1 MPTPRSFGPIGELA
15 AARHGAFT
23 RAQAASVGI
32 TRAVIDR
39 FLRLGHLVEPVPG
52 VFVVVGAPNT
62 WRQRLTVATLA
73 SNDVGTA
80 GMRSGAALHRFDGY
94 RAGPLEIIVP
104 NTRRI
109 ALPDV
114 VVRRRLLS
122 TDEVLEV
129 DGIRCTS
136 VARTL
141 CDIAGIDPLERVRVA
156 FESVWR
162 NGYSLGWLQS
172 TAERLT
178 GLRMVG
184 PKRILQLVD
193 EARRHGTPAGSAL
206 EIAVEQ
212 ALLAIPG
219 MVRQH
224 EVRRVDGS
232 FVARV
237 DFAVPTLK
245 IAIEAHSRQFH
256 FGPTAESADAE
267 REAALQAEGW
277 IVRYVTN
284 AQRRNATALAHSVRQ
299 LIDARRR
306 HLAA

>member
-1 MPTPRSFGPIGELA
+1 MPTPRSFGPLGELA

-32 TRAVIDR
+32 TRTVIDR
-39 FLRLGHLVEPVPG
+39 HVRLGHLVEPVPG
-52 VFVVVGAPNT
+52 VFVVVGTPDT
-62 WRQRLTVATLA
+62 WMQRLTVATLA
-73 SNDVGTA
+73 SNDVGVA
-80 GMRSGAALHRFDGY
+80 GMRSAAALHRFDGY

-109 ALPDV
+109 ALPGV
-114 VVRRRLLS
+114 VARRRTLGP
-122 TDEVLEV
+122 DDVLDVE
-129 DGIRCTS
+129 GIRCTG

-141 CDIAGIDPLERVRVA
+141 CDVAGIDPLGRVRVA

-162 NGYSLGWLQS
+162 SGHSLTWLES
-172 TAERLT
+172 TAERLN
-178 GLRMVG
+178 GPRMVG
-184 PKRILQLVD
+184 PKRILRLVD
-193 EARRHGTPAGSAL
+193 QARRHGAPTGSAL
-206 EIAVEQ
+206 EVAVEQ
-212 ALLAIPG
+212 ALLGIPG

-224 EVRRVDGS
+224 EVRRGDGS

-237 DFAVPTLK
+237 DFAVPALK

-256 FGPTAESADAE
+256 FGPTAESADAD

-277 IVRYVTN
+277 IVRYITN
-284 AQRRNATALAHSVRQ
+284 EQRRNRAALVRSVRQ